1 MLRRITFFKS
11 YYCSGCCTRFKS
23 TFSKDP
29 VSNPDGSSLPD
40 SEKAIHPFR
49 VAVEEQ
55 GSIVKRLI
63 KEATTSSE
71 ELDKAVIK
79 LKNKKQ
85 LLKAKLQELSSPI
98 PQVNKVKLDDLI
110 KQRFYYDQ
118 SFSIYGGVA
127 GLYDFGPAGCAVKNH
142 LLQDW
147 RQFFV
152 LTDGML
158 EVDCPVLTPEA
169 PLRASGHVE
178 KFTDYLI
185 SDSLTGESY
194 RADHLI
200 RQSLESLAKKK
211 GKQSGEAKQA
221 LAGLGSLDGQGLQ
234 GLIDRFGIT
243 APGTGNALTQPREF
257 NLMFDTAAGADSR
270 QQGGRHRLF
279 LRPETAQG
287 IFTNFRRLL
296 DFNRGRLPMA
306 VAQIG
311 QSFRNEVQPRSGLLR
326 LREFAL
332 AEIEHF
338 YDPEDSRH
346 PDFASVSELNLPLLS
361 VEDQSAALTAP
372 TWRQLGASV
381 ASGLVA
387 HETLGY
393 YLGRIFLFLTKRC
406 GIDPRRLRFR
416 QHPPCE
422 MAHYAADC
430 WDAECL
436 LTDGCGRVDWIECVG
451 CADRAA
457 YDLSRHSEASGES
470 LVAAR
475 TATGGTSRSFTP
487 SVVEPSFGVGRLL
500 SAILEHNYRQ
510 RPGRDEQRTCL
521 SLPAWLAPYH
531 CALLPMNGGSAE
543 MRQLIRRLHR
553 RLAVGENLAGL
564 VDADSRGV
572 SIGKRYARCDQ
583 LGVPFA
589 VTVDYDSVAEVKAGA
604 LSELDSNLLSDWPAD
619 CRQPTVTLR
628 ERDSRQQVR
637 VPIDRVPGL
646 VKQLVEQR
654 VTWSQVMDTE
664 AVFQGQTGTKSNR

>member
-1 MLRRITFFKS
+1 MLRRITFFKP

-85 LLKAKLQELSSPI
+85 LLEAKLQELSSSI

-118 SFSIYGGVA
+118 SFSIYGGVT

-152 LTDGML
+152 LADGML

-169 PLRASGHVE
+169 PLQASGHVE

-234 GLIDRFGIT
+234 GLIDRFGIA

-270 QQGGRHRLF
+270 QQGWRHRMF

-306 VAQIG
+306 VAQVG

-338 YDPEDSRH
+338 YDPED
-346 PDFASVSELNLPLLS
+346 
-361 VEDQSAALTAP
+361 
-372 TWRQLGASV
+372 
-381 ASGLVA
+381 
-387 HETLGY
+387 
-393 YLGRIFLFLTKRC
+393 
-406 GIDPRRLRFR
+406 RRLRFR

-436 LTDGCGRVDWIECVG
+436 LTDGCGRVDWVECVG

-510 RPGRDEQRTCL
+510 RPGRDEQMTYL

-589 VTVDYDSVAEVKAGA
+589 VTVDYDSVAE
-604 LSELDSNLLSDWPAD
+604 
-619 CRQPTVTLR
+619 
-628 ERDSRQQVR
+628 
-637 VPIDRVPGL
+637 IDRVPGL
-646 VKQLVEQR
+646 VRQLVGQR
-654 VTWSQVMDTE
+654 ITWSQVMDTE
-664 AVFQGQTGTKSNR
+664 AVFQGQTATKGNR